1 VSSELGE
8 CHFANVD
15 LSTADHLTAND
26 IKTECGGRALS
37 VDQVTQRIALAAG
50 MSVLTGD
57 FFAIAKLL
65 VG

>member
-1 VSSELGE
+1 MP
-8 CHFANVD
+8 N
-15 LSTADHLTAND
+15 N
-26 IKTECGGRALS
+26 IKTECGDWALS
-37 VDQVTQRIALAAG
+37 ADQVTQRIALADG